1 MWDLNPRLLNLYMS
15 YRYFQAIRSSTP
27 FSGVKELLPDK
38 RKTFQFLKQRLT
50 PIIFRFVM
58 EIYETQGIL

>member
-15 YRYFQAIRSSTP
+15 YRYFQAISSSTP
-27 FSGVKELLPDK
+27 FFGVKELSPDK

-50 PIIFRFVM
+50 RIIFRYVLQ
-58 EIYETQGIL
+58 IHETQGTL